1 MTFKDLPFLINP
13 RLRLSSPYLRVEWI
27 AIDLS
32 LLEHEAGFP
41 SPNREVYLFQKRPG
55 ILRET
60 GPDTLRFY
68 YSDSTDFNRLGI
80 QQWLRG
86 QIKYFVE
93 QVASAVLPVRLHELE
108 REKKLHCRNVCVET
122 LPKDILGQCSSL
134 KDITL
139 SPKLALFPKRMSDAV
154 MLHELAHLRH
164 LNHRK
169 GFWAYLSVLLG
180 EDANEEK
187 FKSDIAYCEHRDMID
202 FLLK

>member
-13 RLRLSSPYLRVEWI
+13 RLRLSSPYLRIEWI
-27 AIDLS
+27 AVDHP

-41 SPNREVYLFQKRPG
+41 SPNREVYLFQKRPCV
-55 ILRET
+55 LRET

-86 QIKYFVE
+86 QIKEFVE

-108 REKKLHCRNVCVET
+108 HEKKLHYRNVSVKT

>member
-1 MTFKDLPFLINP
+1 M
-13 RLRLSSPYLRVEWI
+13 
-27 AIDLS
+27 
-32 LLEHEAGFP
+32 
-41 SPNREVYLFQKRPG
+41 
-55 ILRET
+55 
-60 GPDTLRFY
+60 
-68 YSDSTDFNRLGI
+68 
-80 QQWLRG
+80 
-86 QIKYFVE
+86 E
-93 QVASAVLPVRLHELE
+93 QVASAALPVRLHELE
-108 REKKLHCRNVCVET
+108 REKKLHCQNVCVKT

-139 SPKLALFPKRMSDAV
+139 SPKLVIFPQRMSDAV

-202 FLLK
+202 FLLR